1 MSARD
6 AVYSPE
12 WNGDLAAFAAL
23 LKSPDR
29 AERTREFLSAS
40 VDHLGMRRM
49 LEGKL
54 GVWLQYFRHCQE
66 RHGGAFLTDPLQ
78 LDRFVI
84 ELTDA
89 AARIAPRSWPQL
101 ERLRDEAYALARE
114 TFPFRRGVWTAAATP
129 LPPAQA

>member
-1 MSARD
+1 MTD
-6 AVYSPE
+6 TKTVYSPE
-12 WNGDLAAFAAL
+12 WNGDLMAFASF

-29 AERTREFLSAS
+29 AERTREFFSS
-40 VDHLGMRRM
+40 STEHLGMRRV

-54 GVWLQYFRHCQE
+54 GVWLQYFRNCWE
-66 RHGGAFLTDPLQ
+66 RRGGAFLTDPLQ

-89 AARIAPRSWPQL
+89 AAQIPPRSWPQL

-114 TFPFRRGVWTAAATP
+114 TFPFRHSVWVAAVTP